1 MCKIGFH
8 NFSDVQSDFRSDI
21 CVELQKPIGTRDKC
35 KSWITLKFSDDV
47 AFRKNGTEN
56 APCSPRLLF
65 LLQGIRKEQ
74 SSTGFAMLR
83 VATTKT
89 KGKLFTG

>member
-8 NFSDVQSDFRSDI
+8 NFSGVQSDFRSDI

-65 LLQGIRKEQ
+65 LLQGIRIRTIFDRFCDAARDNDKNK
-74 SSTGFAMLR
+74 R
-83 VATTKT
+83 
-89 KGKLFTG
+89 